1 VIGAEIRHG
10 AAAFLGAAS
19 TFNRGANEACKRI
32 LKPSFRRVR
41 GIPILFAGVS
51 FTHGNLQ
58 RETTGRL
65 TEGLKNTTFLPI
77 F

>member
-1 VIGAEIRHG
+1 VQCNVSRKRM
-10 AAAFLGAAS
+10 LG
-19 TFNRGANEACKRI
+19 T
-32 LKPSFRRVR
+32 SFRRVR
-41 GIPILFAGVS
+41 GIPILFAYVI

-65 TEGLKNTTFLPI
+65 TEGLENTTFSGH